1 MDVVVVKL
9 SKRNQ
14 MVLPKAAREALGIKP
29 GGRVLVIVENKQVRL
44 LPEPDNWT
52 DYIYG
57 LGDDVWATLGGGEQF
72 LQEER
77 ASQEWYFHN
86 QT

>member
-1 MDVVVVKL
+1 MDAVVVKL
-9 SKRNQ
+9 SARNQ

-29 GGRVLVIVENKQVRL
+29 GGRVLVIVENDQVRL

-57 LGDDVWATLGGGEQF
+57 LGGDVWAALGGGEQF

-77 ASQEWYFHN
+77 ASWE
-86 QT
+86 TSTR

>member
-1 MDVVVVKL
+1 MNTIVVKL

-14 MVLPKAAREALGIKP
+14 MVLPKAARQALGVDP
-29 GGRVLVIVENKQVRL
+29 GGRVLVIVQDQRVRL

-52 DYIYG
+52 EYVYG
-57 LGDDVWATLGGGEQF
+57 LGEDMWAALGGGERF

-77 ASQEWYFHN
+77 AAWE
-86 QT
+86 